1 MRDVALIQLRQPSQ
15 TFIFQHN
22 NPMQR
27 RGWRKPSSNNRLLL
41 PLIPRSKQQ
50 YERWMAVAV

>member
-1 MRDVALIQLRQPSQ
+1 MHDVALIQLRQPSQ

-41 PLIPRSKQQ
+41 PLIPQFKQQ
-50 YERWMAVAV
+50 YERWMAVAL